1 MARTPG
7 SEVIDGEDLADNQP
21 AKHDGKKK
29 WGLLGKVLSLGNASG
44 AKGHERKSSWDE
56 EFTNARRETAELRSR
71 VNAPS
76 NIATSSN
83 GTSEMDS
90 ACSSPIYEE
99 QKYVFRFYLAWQQ
112 QPIPPRD
119 RILTRPRLPAPAQA
133 IVSLRVHSTAELPP
147 LPKEDPVISEV
158 VEKNQAPADGPATEE
173 DAAAA
178 ATIEASST
186 SVDQAHEII
195 TEPVTQPIKPT
206 GTAAKNAAYA
216 GRALAEWGQ
225 VIWECN
231 NFVDRRRDEGVPSLA
246 EVEIPLL
253 GVESFRK
260 PGG

>member
-1 MARTPG
+1 MGRG
-7 SEVIDGEDLADNQP
+7 V
-21 AKHDGKKK
+21 
-29 WGLLGKVLSLGNASG
+29 
-44 AKGHERKSSWDE
+44 R
-56 EFTNARRETAELRSR
+56 NARRETAELRAR
-71 VNAPS
+71 VSAPS
-76 NIATSSN
+76 SITTSTGGS
-83 GTSEMDS
+83 SEGGS
-90 ACSSPIYEE
+90 ACSSPTYEE
-99 QKYVFRFYLAWQQ
+99 QKYIFKFFLAWQQ

-133 IVSLRVHSTAELPP
+133 IISLKAHSSAVDVSPPSSEELATPEIEKKVQMAPVPGSSTEESTA
-147 LPKEDPVISEV
+147 I
-158 VEKNQAPADGPATEE
+158 GAT
-173 DAAAA
+173 
-178 ATIEASST
+178 TEASST
-186 SVDQAHEII
+186 FIDQAQEAI

-206 GTAAKNAAYA
+206 GTAAKNAVYA